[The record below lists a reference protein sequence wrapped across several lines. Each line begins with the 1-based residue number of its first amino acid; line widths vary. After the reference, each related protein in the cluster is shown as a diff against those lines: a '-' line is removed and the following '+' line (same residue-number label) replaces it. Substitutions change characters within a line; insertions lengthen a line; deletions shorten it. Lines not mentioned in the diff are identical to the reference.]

1 VEAVRTSF
9 DGPLKLDDPA
19 PVAELRDVLLAAGF
33 DGKAVREAF
42 GAEGPILARPGE
54 IPLLKRRLAELDT
67 FGTLTAL
74 FVLGVPVPEAD
85 ARRALAPL
93 SIERVQALGLLDSGG
108 GGVWACAQIVPH
120 GEVLVTSDLTGVREA
135 NRPDHVAGVHN
146 PSVTISHLTVRQP
159 VDKALDIGTGAGIQ
173 AILASRHSGHVI
185 ATDITERALNFTAFN
200 LVLNA
205 AENVELRQGSYFEPV
220 AGERAGLVVC
230 NPPYVISP
238 ESAYLFRDSGLQG
251 DAVSRD
257 IVTATPTHL
266 EEGGYAT
273 VLVSWVHRPG
283 EDRAARLEEW
293 LEGSGCDA
301 LLLHYGTQDPL
312 THIGNWTADPNAD
325 PTEMEET
332 IDRWLGYLRGLGI
345 ESIGY
350 GAVILRRRD
359 AASNWARS
367 HELPSSGLRP
377 ASEHLVRLFEAQDYL
392 NGLGSDAELL
402 GDRFELAPRVSVE
415 QRVHLASGEWT
426 IDRIEMKLG
435 VGLGFTAGIDPL
447 IAHLVAGLDGK
458 RTLAELANELGERE
472 GADRAAFAAKAVPV
486 VRQMFEHGFLI
497 KT

>member
-1 VEAVRTSF
+1 MA
-9 DGPLKLDDPA
+9 GPLTLEDPA
-19 PVAELRDVLLAAGF
+19 PIAELREVLVAAGF
-33 DGKAVREAF
+33 EGKAVRKAF
-42 GAEGPILARPGE
+42 GVEGPILARPGE

-93 SIERVQALGLLDSGG
+93 TIEQAQALGLLDCGG

-120 GEVLVTSDLTGVREA
+120 GDVLVTSDLTGVREA

-200 LVLNA
+200 LLLNA

-266 EEGGYAT
+266 DEGGYAS

-283 EDRAARLEEW
+283 EDSRGPPRGVARGQRLRRAPPPLRHAGSADARSATGRPTRTPTRRRW
-293 LEGSGCDA
+293 RRRSTAGSPTSNGSGSSRSA
-301 LLLHYGTQDPL
+301 
-312 THIGNWTADPNAD
+312 TA
-325 PTEMEET
+325 
-332 IDRWLGYLRGLGI
+332 R
-345 ESIGY
+345 SSC
-350 GAVILRRRD
+350 GAVMRRRTGPGHTSCRRR
-359 AASNWARS
+359 ACARRASI
-367 HELPSSGLRP
+367 SSGSSRRRTML
-377 ASEHLVRLFEAQDYL
+377 S
-392 NGLGSDAELL
+392 GLGSDAELL

-426 IDRIEMKLG
+426 IDRIEMKLDD
-435 VGLGFTAGIDPL
+435 GLGFTAGIDPL
-447 IAHLVAGLDGK
+447 IAHLVAGFDGK
-458 RTLAELANELGERE
+458 QSLAELATELADRE
-472 GADRAAFAAKAVPV
+472 GADRTTFAAKAVPV

-497 KT
+497 R